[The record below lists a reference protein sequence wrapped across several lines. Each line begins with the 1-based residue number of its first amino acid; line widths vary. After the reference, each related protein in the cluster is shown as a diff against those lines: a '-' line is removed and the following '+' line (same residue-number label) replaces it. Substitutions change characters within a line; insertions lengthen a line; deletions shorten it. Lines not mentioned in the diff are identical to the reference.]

1 MQTILTSGLF
11 HSALIPYTK
20 VFLTVDKI
28 FKANL
33 IAYPAQATPSTATRC
48 NAMNWQICPDSG
60 LPRHLHTA

>member
-28 FKANL
+28 FKANV

-48 NAMNWQICPDSG
+48 NAMNW
-60 LPRHLHTA
+60 